1 MSSLIKEINRLVSK
15 GVYVLSFDIFNGYLK
30 TDVLKT
36 LILSERKSE
45 DMHYLWR
52 ARRHK
57 VYSGKHL
64 FWHYRLQLSFVYKT
78 VS

>member
-15 GVYVLSFDIFNGYLK
+15 GVYVLLFDIFNGYLK

-45 DMHYLWR
+45 DMHYL
-52 ARRHK
+52 
-57 VYSGKHL
+57 
-64 FWHYRLQLSFVYKT
+64 
-78 VS
+78 